1 MHTIAIVNE
10 KGGTGKTTTSISL
23 AAALGSLGQRILL
36 VDLDGQ
42 ASTSRWLGVEEDHRL
57 ADALL
62 VGEGLEPIEDIAPGV
77 SLAPATGKLDS
88 VARDLRPSQGGQLRK
103 VLRQVQDRY
112 DLVIMDCPPS
122 LNNRLIGNALLAAT
136 HALVPVETSI
146 MALDGLKIL
155 LTTLEDISDGFG
167 HQIILAGVVACR
179 FDIRTRLSRLVLEE
193 LRRALP
199 NKVFNTVIRE
209 NVRMRECPASGQ
221 SILEFAPGSH
231 AAEDY
236 LALAQEMLDNPDAWQ
251 LPATWETEHA
261 SDIDD
266 ESQRCSVDSLRS
278 RAAATVRAGV
288 AKTAPLKPIAPD
300 ETPVAAQ
307 AIPADEQAESA
318 QDSAAPVAIDRW
330 TGGALPNRAAETE
343 EPVVEIPSAAMEM
356 ERNPVA
362 PPELAELEACVDRLA
377 QAEVRLSTPE
387 IPAETDDLQAGP
399 EPTAVPHRFEPAP
412 VAPPQAA
419 VETSWN
425 TPPAEPK
432 KPDSPTEQTPIAPA
446 AGATDRWTGG
456 PLPNRTVETHERP
469 AETPAFATQLE
480 YLPGPPPKQASLG
493 SCLDRL
499 ARAKARLNTPDI
511 QLEVDEL
518 QAGPEPNI
526 AAEGSLPEPVAQTHG
541 SDEQVWKTS
550 LPEPENIDKPA
561 ESQEPQEVQ
570 EPEDPET
577 ATKPFPALRAFL
589 RQMGRGDKP
598 AEAVS
603 ASGSDARKGP

>member
-1 MHTIAIVNE
+1 MQTIAIVNE

-42 ASTSRWLGVEEDHRL
+42 ASTSRWLGVEEDDRL

-62 VGEGLEPIEDIAPGV
+62 AGEGLVPIENMAPGV

-112 DLVIMDCPPS
+112 DLIIMDCPPS

-167 HQIILAGVVACR
+167 HQIVLAGVVACR

-199 NKVFNTVIRE
+199 SKVFNTVIRE

-231 AAEDY
+231 AAQDY
-236 LALAQEMLDNPDAWQ
+236 LALAKEMLDNPDAWQ

-266 ESQRCSVDSLRS
+266 EAQRCSVDDLRS

-288 AKTAPLKPIAPD
+288 AKTAQPKPIAPA
-300 ETPVAAQ
+300 ETPAPAQ
-307 AIPADEQAESA
+307 VIPAPEQAEPS
-318 QDSAAPVAIDRW
+318 QDSAHNAGIDRW
-330 TGGALPNRAAETE
+330 TGGALPNPAAEANQ
-343 EPVVEIPSAAMEM
+343 PVVEIPPAAMEW
-356 ERNPVA
+356 EPSPSA
-362 PPELAELEACVDRLA
+362 PPQQADIDSCIDRLA
-377 QAEVRLSTPE
+377 QAEARLSVPDVQPE
-387 IPAETDDLQAGP
+387 ADKLPTEA
-399 EPTAVPHRFEPAP
+399 EPTAAHGFEPAP
-412 VAPPQAA
+412 VASSQPAVQAA
-419 VETSWN
+419 WN
-425 TPPAEPK
+425 TPAPATE
-432 KPDSPTEQTPIAPA
+432 KPDKSAEKVENVQADTT
-446 AGATDRWTGG
+446 TNRWTDS
-456 PLPNRTVETHERP
+456 PLPDRDVETHEP
-469 AETPAFATQLE
+469 SVEIPTPAMPLE
-480 YLPGPPPKQASLG
+480 YRPGPPPDQADLG
-493 SCLDRL
+493 SRIDRL
-499 ARAKARLNTPDI
+499 AQAKAQLNTPDV
-511 QLEVDEL
+511 QMKAEDLP
-518 QAGPEPNI
+518 AEPVPPV
-526 AAEGSLPEPVAQTHG
+526 AAQDAEPVPVAQAP
-541 SDEQVWKTS
+541 EPIQEAWKD
-550 LPEPENIDKPA
+550 PQPENIDKP
-561 ESQEPQEVQ
+561 EEPQEPD
-570 EPEDPET
+570 EPET
-577 ATKPFPALRAFL
+577 SAKAFPALRAFL

-598 AEAVS
+598 AKV
-603 ASGSDARKGP
+603 ASTSGDDARKGP